1 MKEAI
6 RSGLE
11 LLFRLFTLPLYV
23 LWLVTGKSRS
33 SFQTI
38 THGICWIPGKFGS
51 FSRIAFLKWVSPT
64 SGRVGG
70 IMTGTVMSHP
80 GITIG
85 NRSHVGAFCDLALV
99 HIGDKVLMGSGVHVV
114 GKDNH
119 NYDRVDIPILDQGGK
134 FSEIKIGSGSWIG
147 NRCIVMADIGKECVV
162 GAGAVVTNPL
172 PDWSVAV
179 GVPARVIRS
188 RRATE
193 QTEL

>member
-1 MKEAI
+1 
-6 RSGLE
+6 
-11 LLFRLFTLPLYV
+11 
-23 LWLVTGKSRS
+23 
-33 SFQTI
+33 
-38 THGICWIPGKFGS
+38 
-51 FSRIAFLKWVSPT
+51 
-64 SGRVGG
+64 
-70 IMTGTVMSHP
+70 MSHP